1 MEPNTVLETANSLLV
16 HDVYAVCFTEY
27 DGLDGLHSA
36 LAQLRKAYFSGG
48 GKTVRVGRSDV
59 IRGYAGKLS
68 GKMSRRRLLWRKTA
82 GGVVLEE
89 SFDHQGQ
96 HIVVYKDFQ
105 GVILHRCFFDREHRW
120 IKSEYYEAGS
130 PGSAKILFK
139 PQESSGCVDR
149 FDWLPDQKRY
159 LCTPLYSLPYW
170 SGQEV
175 QSVLNDRF
183 GEPQLLVATEEGELC
198 FCPREERDAR
208 ARALAALQN
217 EAGLQAAAMES
228 SGLESEDEAGPR
240 IVFAGLGDY
249 ARIETDEDAE
259 DAVAVG
265 GEAAE
270 GGQEVEEAGTVDG
283 EAAGGKEAED
293 SEVAAEN
300 GEANES
306 GTEVEEIEAETE
318 AEAVDGEVTE
328 GGEEIEEAE
337 AEDGESAEGSE
348 NAEDAEAESG
358 EEIED
363 AEAEDG
369 EAAEGGENTED
380 AEAES
385 EAGLEDQESAEAE
398 SGENPGG
405 RGYFPTQ
412 VVENGRV
419 VELPPQNGFGQQHYK
434 DGSLSYA
441 GFWKDEKRHGL
452 GASFRNSD
460 HVLHITSW
468 NCGKPGPVVSLFDRD
483 GNLRYGGR
491 FVDGKKQGAGVSLR
505 QADGSVF
512 VGKWDQGKP
521 TGIGAFID
529 PDGNLLYYGGWKN
542 GKRHGRGTEFDKT
555 GRMVFDGD
563 WQDGKY
569 YNGVLFQQ
577 LPDEE
582 LPEDFMPPRD
592 FQS

>member
-1 MEPNTVLETANSLLV
+1 MEPTTVLETANSLLV

-36 LAQLRKAYFSGG
+36 LAQLREAYFSGG

-82 GGVVLEE
+82 GGAVLEE
-89 SFDHQGQ
+89 SFDHLGQ

-198 FCPREERDAR
+198 FCPKEERDAR
-208 ARALAALQN
+208 AQALAELQN
-217 EAGLQAAAMES
+217 EAGLQTAATMES
-228 SGLESEDEAGPR
+228 GKLEIEDEAGPR

-249 ARIETDEDAE
+249 ARIEGEDAVLEEDAE
-259 DAVAVG
+259 V
-265 GEAAE
+265 
-270 GGQEVEEAGTVDG
+270 
-283 EAAGGKEAED
+283 
-293 SEVAAEN
+293 
-300 GEANES
+300 
-306 GTEVEEIEAETE
+306 ETE
-318 AEAVDGEVTE
+318 
-328 GGEEIEEAE
+328 
-337 AEDGESAEGSE
+337 
-348 NAEDAEAESG
+348 
-358 EEIED
+358 

-369 EAAEGGENTED
+369 EAAESDVKAEGAEVVDGESAEGGVEIEETEAEAEDGEVAESGEKVEDAGAVDCEAAEGGVEMEEAGLEEEATEDGAEAED

-385 EAGLEDQESAEAE
+385 AAGLEDKESTEN
-398 SGENPGG
+398 GEEDGKNPGG
-405 RGYFPTQ
+405 RGYLPTQ